1 MLISPSILSVK
12 KEDYL
17 KVFKTFTDNGITMI
31 HLDVMDGKFVLNTTY
46 DANEVEKINKQTNAI
61 LDTHLMINTPE
72 TEIMSYILA
81 GSDII
86 TFHYEACKNIKE
98 TIKLIKNHGVKCG
111 ISVKPNTKIDV
122 LNPYLK
128 DLDLVLVM
136 SVEPGFGGQKF
147 MPSALDKIKYLK
159 DIKDKHNF
167 HYLIEVDGGI
177 NVNTAKLVKDVGCD
191 VIVVGTY
198 LMNSENFHE
207 CYEELKKIWD
217 I

>member
-1 MLISPSILSVK
+1 
-12 KEDYL
+12 
-17 KVFKTFTDNGITMI
+17 MI

-98 TIKLIKNHGVKCG
+98 TIKLIKDHGIKCG
-111 ISVKPNTKIDV
+111 ISVKPNTNINV
-122 LNPYLK
+122 LDPYLK

-167 HYLIEVDGGI
+167 QYLIEVDGGI

-198 LMNSENFHE
+198 LMNSEKFHE
-207 CYEELKKIWD
+207 CYEELKRI
-217 I
+217 

>member
-12 KEDYL
+12 KENYS
-17 KVFKTFTDNGITMI
+17 KVFKTFTDNGVTMI
-31 HLDVMDGKFVLNTTY
+31 HLDVMDGKFVPNTTY
-46 DANEVEKINKQTNAI
+46 NANEVEKINKQTNAI
-61 LDTHLMINTPE
+61 LDTHLMINNSE
-72 TEIMSYILA
+72 TQILSYILA

-98 TIKLIKNHGVKCG
+98 TIKLIKEHKVKCG
-111 ISVKPNTKIDV
+111 ISIKPTTNINV
-122 LNPYLK
+122 LDPYLK

-147 MPSALDKIKYLK
+147 MPSALEKIKYLK

-177 NVNTAKLVKDVGCD
+177 NAITAKLVKDAGCD
-191 VIVVGTY
+191 IIVVGTY

-207 CYEELKKIWD
+207 CYEELKRI
-217 I
+217 

>member
-17 KVFKTFTDNGITMI
+17 KVFKTFTDNGVTMI

-98 TIKLIKNHGVKCG
+98 TIKLIKDHGIKCG
-111 ISVKPNTKIDV
+111 ISVKPNTNINV
-122 LNPYLK
+122 LDPYLK

-177 NVNTAKLVKDVGCD
+177 NVNTAKLVKDAGCD

-207 CYEELKKIWD
+207 CYEELKRI
-217 I
+217 

>member
-17 KVFKTFTDNGITMI
+17 KVFKTFTDNGVTMI
-31 HLDVMDGKFVLNTTY
+31 HLDVMDGKFVPNTTY

-72 TEIMSYILA
+72 NEIMSYILA

-98 TIKLIKNHGVKCG
+98 TIKLIKDHGIKCG
-111 ISVKPNTKIDV
+111 ISVKPNTNINV
-122 LNPYLK
+122 LDPYLK

-159 DIKDKHNF
+159 DIKDKHSF

-177 NVNTAKLVKDVGCD
+177 NVNTAKLVKDAGCD

-207 CYEELKKIWD
+207 CYEELKKI
-217 I
+217 

>member
-17 KVFKTFTDNGITMI
+17 KVFKTFTDNGVTMI

-98 TIKLIKNHGVKCG
+98 TIKLIKDHGIKCG
-111 ISVKPNTKIDV
+111 ISVKPNTNINV
-122 LNPYLK
+122 LDPYLK
-128 DLDLVLVM
+128 DLDLVLVI

-147 MPSALDKIKYLK
+147 MPIALDKIKYLK

-207 CYEELKKIWD
+207 CYEELKRI
-217 I
+217 

>member
-17 KVFKTFTDNGITMI
+17 KVFKTFTDNGVTMI

-98 TIKLIKNHGVKCG
+98 TIKLIKDHGIKCG
-111 ISVKPNTKIDV
+111 ISVKPNTNINV
-122 LNPYLK
+122 LDPYLK

-177 NVNTAKLVKDVGCD
+177 NVNTAKLVKDAGCD

-198 LMNSENFHE
+198 LMNSEKFHE
-207 CYEELKKIWD
+207 CYEELKRI
-217 I
+217 

>member
-1 MLISPSILSVK
+1 
-12 KEDYL
+12 
-17 KVFKTFTDNGITMI
+17 
-31 HLDVMDGKFVLNTTY
+31 MDGKFVLNTTY

-98 TIKLIKNHGVKCG
+98 TIKLIKDHGIKCG
-111 ISVKPNTKIDV
+111 ISVKPNTNINV
-122 LNPYLK
+122 LDPYLK

-177 NVNTAKLVKDVGCD
+177 NVVTAKLVKDAGCD

-207 CYEELKKIWD
+207 CYEELKRI
-217 I
+217 

>member
-17 KVFKTFTDNGITMI
+17 KVFKTFTDNGVTMI

-98 TIKLIKNHGVKCG
+98 TIKLIKDHGIKCG
-111 ISVKPNTKIDV
+111 ISVKPNTNINV
-122 LNPYLK
+122 LDPYLK

-147 MPSALDKIKYLK
+147 MPIALDKIKYLK

-177 NVNTAKLVKDVGCD
+177 NVNTAKLVKDAGCD

-207 CYEELKKIWD
+207 CYEELKKI
-217 I
+217 

>member
-17 KVFKTFTDNGITMI
+17 KVFKTFTDNDVTMI
-31 HLDVMDGKFVLNTTY
+31 HLDVMDGKFVPNTTY
-46 DANEVEKINKQTNAI
+46 DANEVEKINKQTNTI

-98 TIKLIKNHGVKCG
+98 TIKLIKDHGVKCG
-111 ISVKPNTKIDV
+111 ISVKPNTNINV
-122 LNPYLK
+122 LDPYLK

-177 NVNTAKLVKDVGCD
+177 NIVTAKLVKEAGCD

-207 CYEELKKIWD
+207 CYEELKKI
-217 I
+217 

>member
-17 KVFKTFTDNGITMI
+17 KVFKTFTDNGVTMI
-31 HLDVMDGKFVLNTTY
+31 HLDVMDGKFVPNTTY
-46 DANEVEKINKQTNAI
+46 DANEVEKINKQTNTI

-98 TIKLIKNHGVKCG
+98 TIKLIKDHGVKCG
-111 ISVKPNTKIDV
+111 ISVKPNTNINV
-122 LNPYLK
+122 LDPYLK

-177 NVNTAKLVKDVGCD
+177 NIVTAKLVKDAGCD

-207 CYEELKKIWD
+207 CYEELKKI
-217 I
+217 

>member
-17 KVFKTFTDNGITMI
+17 KVFKTFTDNGVTMI
-31 HLDVMDGKFVLNTTY
+31 HLDVMDGKFVPNTTY
-46 DANEVEKINKQTNAI
+46 DANEVEKINKQTNTI

-72 TEIMSYILA
+72 DEIMSYILA

-98 TIKLIKNHGVKCG
+98 TIKLIKDHGVKCG
-111 ISVKPNTKIDV
+111 ISVKPNTNINV
-122 LNPYLK
+122 LDPYLK

-177 NVNTAKLVKDVGCD
+177 NVVTAKLVKDAGCD

-207 CYEELKKIWD
+207 CYEELKRI
-217 I
+217 

>member
-31 HLDVMDGKFVLNTTY
+31 HLDVMDGKFVPNTTY

-98 TIKLIKNHGVKCG
+98 TIKLIKDHGIKCG
-111 ISVKPNTKIDV
+111 ISVKPNTNINV
-122 LNPYLK
+122 LDPYLK

-147 MPSALDKIKYLK
+147 MPIALDKIKYLK

-177 NVNTAKLVKDVGCD
+177 NVNTAKLVKDAGCD

-207 CYEELKKIWD
+207 CYEELKKI
-217 I
+217 

>member
-17 KVFKTFTDNGITMI
+17 KVFKTFTDNGVTMI
-31 HLDVMDGKFVLNTTY
+31 HLDVMDGKFVPNTTY

-98 TIKLIKNHGVKCG
+98 TIKLIKDHGVKCG
-111 ISVKPNTKIDV
+111 ISVKPNTNINV
-122 LNPYLK
+122 LDPYLK

-177 NVNTAKLVKDVGCD
+177 NIVTAKLVKDAGCD

-207 CYEELKKIWD
+207 CYEELKRI
-217 I
+217 

>member
-17 KVFKTFTDNGITMI
+17 KVFKTFTDNGVTMI

-98 TIKLIKNHGVKCG
+98 TIKLIKDHGIKCG
-111 ISVKPNTKIDV
+111 ISVKPNTNINV
-122 LNPYLK
+122 LDPYLK

-177 NVNTAKLVKDVGCD
+177 NVNTAKLVKDAGCD

-207 CYEELKKIWD
+207 CYEELKRIWD

>member
-17 KVFKTFTDNGITMI
+17 KVFKTFTDNGVTMI
-31 HLDVMDGKFVLNTTY
+31 HLDVMDGKFVPNTTY
-46 DANEVEKINKQTNAI
+46 DANEVEKINKQTNTI

-98 TIKLIKNHGVKCG
+98 TIKLIKDHGVKCG
-111 ISVKPNTKIDV
+111 ISVKPNTNINV
-122 LNPYLK
+122 LDPYLK

-177 NVNTAKLVKDVGCD
+177 NIVTAKLVKDAGCD

-207 CYEELKKIWD
+207 CYEELKRI
-217 I
+217 

>member
-98 TIKLIKNHGVKCG
+98 TIKLIKDHGIKCG
-111 ISVKPNTKIDV
+111 ISVKPNTNINV
-122 LNPYLK
+122 LDPYLK

-177 NVNTAKLVKDVGCD
+177 NVNTAKLVKDAGCD

-198 LMNSENFHE
+198 LMNSEKFHE
-207 CYEELKKIWD
+207 CYEELKRI
-217 I
+217 

>member
-17 KVFKTFTDNGITMI
+17 KVFKTFTNNGVTMI
-31 HLDVMDGKFVLNTTY
+31 HLDVMDGKFVPNTTY
-46 DANEVEKINKQTNAI
+46 GANEVEKINKQTNAI

-98 TIKLIKNHGVKCG
+98 TIKLIKDHGIKCG
-111 ISVKPNTKIDV
+111 ISVKPNTNINV
-122 LNPYLK
+122 LDPYLK

-177 NVNTAKLVKDVGCD
+177 NVNTAKLVKDAGCD

-207 CYEELKKIWD
+207 CYEELKRI
-217 I
+217 

>member
-17 KVFKTFTDNGITMI
+17 KVFKTFTDNGVTMI
-31 HLDVMDGKFVLNTTY
+31 HLDVMDGKFVPNTTY
-46 DANEVEKINKQTNAI
+46 DANKVEKINKQTNAI

-72 TEIMSYILA
+72 NEIMSYILA

-98 TIKLIKNHGVKCG
+98 TIKLIKDHGAKCG
-111 ISVKPNTKIDV
+111 ISVKPNTNINV
-122 LNPYLK
+122 LDPYLK

-177 NVNTAKLVKDVGCD
+177 NVVTAKLVKDAGCD

-207 CYEELKKIWD
+207 CYEELKRI
-217 I
+217 